1 MTKGQQ
7 GACPDWYLTIVAAKY
22 LGIHPESLETENG
35 PSHWRLRALVARS
48 AEIEAETSVDNYNK
62 WRKANNLNPV

>member
-1 MTKGQQ
+1 MTKGHQ

-22 LGIHPESLETENG
+22 LGVHPESLETADG

-48 AEIEAETSVDNYNK
+48 AEAEAEASVDKYNK
-62 WRKANNLNPV
+62 WRASNHLQPI